1 MADDT
6 LSQNSVQPAVSR
18 DASFWCKIK
27 NRLTD
32 VQVALENPLLKV
44 CLILFTLY
52 CWRTYFCSPT
62 VLKKD
67 ENKKLCKT

>member
-6 LSQNSVQPAVSR
+6 LSQNSVQAVSR
-18 DASFWCKIK
+18 VASFWCKIK
-27 NRLTD
+27 KNRLTG
-32 VQVALENPLLKV
+32 VQVALENQLQKV

-62 VLKKD
+62 VLKKR
-67 ENKKLCKT
+67 